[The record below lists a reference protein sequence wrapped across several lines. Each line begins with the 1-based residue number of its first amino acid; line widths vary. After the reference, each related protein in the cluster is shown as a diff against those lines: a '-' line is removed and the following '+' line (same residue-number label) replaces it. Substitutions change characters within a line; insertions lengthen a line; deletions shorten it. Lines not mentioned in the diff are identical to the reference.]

1 MVRPIEITDFLS
13 KAQEVSRLQQNAE
26 MRPDAMQEFQKALAD
41 KMKIQMV
48 NSPNPTPQT
57 DQVVLHI
64 DEQEKE
70 KRKTAED
77 QEHEPA
83 RQEEKDKEEQMKESK
98 EDEGNPSGHID
109 IKA

>member
-13 KAQEVSRLQQNAE
+13 KAQEVGRLQQNAE
-26 MRPDAMQEFQKALAD
+26 MRPDAMQEFQKALSD
-41 KMKIQMV
+41 KMNIQLV

-70 KRKTAED
+70 KRRTAED
-77 QEHEPA
+77 QEYETA
-83 RQEEKDKEEQMKESK
+83 RQEEKDKEEQMENTE
-98 EDEGNPSGHID
+98 EDDTNPSSHID
-109 IKA
+109 VKA

>member
-26 MRPDAMQEFQKALAD
+26 MRPDTMQEFQKALAD
-41 KMKIQMV
+41 KMKIQLV

-98 EDEGNPSGHID
+98 EDDGNPSGHID

>member
-13 KAQEVSRLQQNAE
+13 KAQEVGRLQQNAE
-26 MRPDAMQEFQKALAD
+26 MRPDSMQEFQKAIAD
-41 KMKIQMV
+41 KMNIQLV
-48 NSPNPTPQT
+48 NSPNPTAKT

-64 DEQEKE
+64 DEREKE

-77 QEHEPA
+77 QEYEPA
-83 RQEEKDKEEQMKESK
+83 EQDKEGK
-98 EDEGNPSGHID
+98 EDQVKNTEEDESNPSDHID

>member
-13 KAQEVSRLQQNAE
+13 KAQEVGRLQQNAE
-26 MRPDAMQEFQKALAD
+26 MRPDAMQEFQKSLTD

-77 QEHEPA
+77 QENEPA
-83 RQEEKDKEEQMKESK
+83 KKDKEDKEEQMKKSE
-98 EDEGNPSGHID
+98 EDESNPSGHID
-109 IKA
+109 IKV